1 MTYLQL
7 VNSVLRRLREDE
19 VVSVENSTDSYIKL
33 IGDYVNDAK
42 RIVEDSWDWTML
54 RTTDTVSTSSGQ
66 YVIQLSNLGNSFK
79 TLFVRNTDTKSDMKQ
94 VSYHEMIKKHFNP
107 SSGSPQYFSYDNELV
122 ESGKVSMLV
131 YPTPDKEENLQLYV
145 VQKTDGL
152 TTDNATLKVPSAPVI
167 HYAVALAAR
176 ERGETGG
183 TSAQELF
190 SVADTMLADAIA
202 IDASRVPYETI
213 WTPC

>member
-1 MTYLQL
+1 
-7 VNSVLRRLREDE
+7 
-19 VVSVENSTDSYIKL
+19 
-33 IGDYVNDAK
+33 
-42 RIVEDSWDWTML
+42 
-54 RTTDTVSTSSGQ
+54 
-66 YVIQLSNLGNSFK
+66 
-79 TLFVRNTDTKSDMKQ
+79 
-94 VSYHEMIKKHFNP
+94 
-107 SSGSPQYFSYDNELV
+107 
-122 ESGKVSMLV
+122 MLV

-152 TTDNATLKVPSAPVI
+152 TTDNENLEVPSAPVI

-190 SVADTMLADAIA
+190 SIADTMLADAIA

>member
-54 RTTDTVSTSSGQ
+54 RTTDVVSTSSGQ

-79 TLFVRNTDTKSDMKQ
+79 TLFVRNIDTKSDMKQ
-94 VSYHEMIKKHFNP
+94 VSYYELAKKHDNP

>member
-54 RTTDTVSTSSGQ
+54 RVIDTFSTSSGQ
-66 YVIQLSNLGNSFK
+66 YIIQLDNLGNSFK
-79 TLFVRNTDTKSDMKQ
+79 TLMVRNTDTNSDMKQ
-94 VSYHEMIKKHFNP
+94 VSYYELAKKHFNP

-122 ESGKVSMLV
+122 EAGKVSMLV
-131 YPTPDKEENLQLYV
+131 YPTPDKEEDLQLYV
-145 VQKTDGL
+145 VKKTDGL
-152 TTDNATLKVPSAPVI
+152 TTDNEILKVPSAPVI

>member
-19 VVSVENSTDSYIKL
+19 VVSVENATDSYIKL

-54 RTTDTVSTSSGQ
+54 RKSQFYTTNVGNPLVPLTN
-66 YVIQLSNLGNSFK
+66 IGNSFK
-79 TLFVRNTDTKSDMKQ
+79 TLFVRNSTSNNNMKQ
-94 VSYHEMIKKHFNP
+94 ISFYEMVKKQDNP
-107 SSGSPQYFSYDNELV
+107 SSGSVVYFSYDNELTSV
-122 ESGKVSMLV
+122 GEPTMSL
-131 YPTPDKEENLQLYV
+131 YPVPDKEESINVYV
-145 VQKTDGL
+145 VEKTDEL
-152 TTDNATLKVPSAPVI
+152 TTDNEKLKAPSAPVI

-190 SVADTMLADAIA
+190 SIADTMLADAIA